1 MSVVNVVLM
10 CRNRSIAVTTLHSL
24 LNLNGLCM
32 MHGKHINVNFVDD
45 KSSIPKLI
53 KAGDRLVFFDYA
65 TNLDSDSLNSLIQP
79 FDKGVQMM
87 VYPAVREHIDWD
99 MFRKKTL
106 AGSTEG
112 ENQRGLHFDTDVGR
126 KLYGDVHEVT
136 RTTARVWAMD
146 AKPVDK
152 KLRGDKIPVKLPTAS
167 DEEMFGTLQKLG
179 IKIGALT
186 SATVICHYTYECLG
200 NILEASGVQ
209 LNK

>member
-1 MSVVNVVLM
+1 MSVVHALLM

-32 MHGKHINVNFVDD
+32 MQGKHINVNFIDD
-45 KSSIPKLI
+45 RSAIPKLI
-53 KAGDRLVFFDYA
+53 KSGDRLVFFDYA
-65 TNLDSDSLNSLIQP
+65 TNLDSESLNTLIQP

-87 VYPAVREHIDWD
+87 VYPAVRENIDWD

-112 ENQRGLHFDTDVGR
+112 ENQRGLHFDTEVGR
-126 KLYGDVHEVT
+126 KLYGDVYEVT
-136 RTTARVWAMD
+136 KTTARVWAMD
-146 AKPVDK
+146 SKPVDK
-152 KLRGDKIPVKLPTAS
+152 KLRGDKIPVKLPTVS
-167 DEEMFGTLQKLG
+167 DEEMFGTLQKIG

>member
-1 MSVVNVVLM
+1 MSVVHVILM

-24 LNLNGLCM
+24 LNLNGACM
-32 MHGKHINVNFVDD
+32 MQGKHINVNFVDD

-53 KAGDRLVFFDYA
+53 KSGDRLVFFDYG
-65 TNLDSDSLNSLIQP
+65 TNLDTGSLSTLIQP
-79 FDKGVQMM
+79 FDKGVQLM
-87 VYPAVREHIDWD
+87 VFPSVRDQIDWD

-112 ENQRGLHFDTDVGR
+112 ENQRGLHFDTEVGR
-126 KLYGDVHEVT
+126 KLYGDVYEVT
-136 RTTARVWAMD
+136 KTSARVWAMD
-146 AKPVDK
+146 SKPIDK
-152 KLRGDKIPVKLPTAS
+152 KLRGDKIPVKLPTVS

-200 NILEASGVQ
+200 NILETSGIQ